1 VIHFKPHL
9 CLWSSRLFLQA
20 VVATRELTDWDTSIA
35 SKRRE
40 LLGLLR
46 ENTAALTTVT
56 DLTRSQRDL
65 EERVLAGRSEL
76 WQDPLSSRRA
86 AMAERDKL
94 VTQIGAQANQLEALR
109 VQLAAMRRKDSAVHG

>member
-1 VIHFKPHL
+1 M
-9 CLWSSRLFLQA
+9 
-20 VVATRELTDWDTSIA
+20 SIA

-65 EERVLAGRSEL
+65 EARVLAGRSEL

-94 VTQIGAQANQLEALR
+94 VTQIGAHANQLEALR
-109 VQLAAMRRKDSAVHG
+109 VQLAAMRRKDSAMHG